1 MEKNQEKDKKKKK
14 IRFPLLV
21 RISILVLLALIL
33 SGITVAVVS
42 RNYRRKRAMEQGGET
57 AGQAC
62 TIVRN
67 YLAYNDFDK
76 EFFQNLQLDH
86 PSLDYLRDSYFPGIC
101 TAMQLRY
108 LYLYTVDEKEIR
120 HYVVAVALDAVEQE
134 DLDEKNVLHGSF
146 PDSPLQDNER
156 TVLNRSEEIALQE
169 LDNESGHAVN
179 CIMGYYDMDGELIAL
194 IGADCEMD
202 YVMEIMRKDNNFFLI
217 IGQIAI
223 VITFFLV
230 LILIHIWVLR
240 PIRGLSHHMRNFK
253 EEKELKIPESKAH
266 FRDEVSDMESSFREM
281 AEDLSN
287 YVEDIQRMAAE
298 KAEADVQLE
307 LARRIQNGMVPPEK
321 GYFDRGC
328 SVYAVMHPA
337 MEVGGDFYD
346 VFDLPMG
353 NVGIVI
359 GDISG
364 KGIGAALFMSGVRRA
379 VRERLKTGM
388 LPAKVLKLVNDE
400 IVSENPENFFATVF
414 AASWD
419 PISGMLTYAN
429 AGHNPPIRFGS
440 KTEEIDIYPGD
451 ILGLFDDADFRNES
465 VHLEIG
471 EGILL
476 YTDGVT
482 EALNPEHAAYGKDRL
497 LEQVS
502 KLKPDSKTVVKD
514 MLNDVL
520 KFEGEGHIF
529 DDITMIAIQRL
540 DSTR

>member
-1 MEKNQEKDKKKKK
+1 METNQVKDKKKKK
-14 IRFPLLV
+14 IRLPLLV

-33 SGITVAVVS
+33 AGITVAVVS

-57 AGQAC
+57 AAQAC

-101 TAMQLRY
+101 TAMRLRY
-108 LYLYTVDEKEIR
+108 LYLYTVDDKEIR

-134 DLDEKNVLHGSF
+134 NLDEKNELHGSF

-156 TVLNRSEEIALQE
+156 TVLSHSEEIALQE
-169 LDNESGHAVN
+169 LDNESGHAVT
-179 CIMGYYDMDGELIAL
+179 CIMAYYDINGELIAL

-253 EEKELKIPESKAH
+253 EEKELKIPESKSY
-266 FRDEVSDMESSFREM
+266 FRDEVTDMESSFREM

-287 YVEDIQRMAAE
+287 YVEDIQKMAAE
-298 KAEADVQLE
+298 KAEANVQLE

-364 KGIGAALFMSGVRRA
+364 KGIGAALFMSDVRRA

-388 LPAKVLKLVNDE
+388 LPAKVLKLANDE
-400 IVSENPENFFATVF
+400 IVNENPENFFATVF

-419 PISGMLTYAN
+419 PVSGMLTYAN

-440 KTEEIDIYPGD
+440 KTEEIEIYPGD

-465 VHLEIG
+465 VHLENG
-471 EGILL
+471 EGVLL

-482 EALNPEHAAYGKDRL
+482 EALNPEHEAYGKDHL
-497 LEQVS
+497 LEQLS
-502 KLKPDSKTVVKD
+502 KMKPDSKAIVKD

-520 KFEGEGHIF
+520 EFEGEDHIF
-529 DDITMIAIQRL
+529 DDITMIAIRRMDNQ
-540 DSTR
+540 